1 MVAII
6 DVGITKFGKRKE
18 SVLELA
24 GEASRNLVKYDVD
37 FVIVSNSY
45 AGEFNSTSGLN
56 SLVTTYLG
64 LDKTPSI
71 RVDNTSGSGGSALLV
86 AKSLLESREANTVLV
101 IGVEKM
107 SEKKTREVTKIISSL
122 LPENERI
129 ASLPSLASLGTI
141 SYMKKFNASRESIA
155 EVAVKNHYNGSLNPY
170 AHIQKVVSLEEVL
183 SSPVISEPLRLY
195 EYTPISDG
203 AAAVVMTRNE
213 DALSYT
219 PKPVYVKG
227 VGFANNTS
235 YICDREDFTTLDSV
249 KSAAEM
255 AFRKAKVER
264 KDVNFAEL
272 HDMATILE
280 IIQSE
285 DVGLFPKGAGWKAVV
300 EGVTR
305 IDGEIAVNP
314 SGGLNSKGHPIGAS
328 GVAQAIEAFWQIRGE
343 AGNRQVKNARIG
355 LSLSMAGFGNS
366 ATVLIYGDEP

>member
-18 SVLELA
+18 NVLELA
-24 GEASRNLVKYDVD
+24 GEAAKNLLKYDVD
-37 FVIVSNSY
+37 FVVVSNSY
-45 AGEFNSTSGLN
+45 SGEFNSTSGLN
-56 SLVTTYLG
+56 SLVNTFLG
-64 LDKTPSI
+64 LDKVPSI
-71 RVDNTSGSGGSALLV
+71 RVDNTSGSGGSALLI
-86 AKSLLESREANTVLV
+86 AKSLLDSREANTVLV

-122 LPENERI
+122 LPETERI
-129 ASLPSLASLGTI
+129 ASLPSLASLATI
-141 SYMKKFNASRESIA
+141 SYMKKFNATRESIA

-170 AHIQKVVSLEEVL
+170 AHIQKTVTLEEVL

-203 AAAVVMTRNE
+203 AAAVVMVRNE

-219 PKPVYVKG
+219 SKPVYLKG
-227 VGFANNTS
+227 IGFANNTS
-235 YICDREDFTTLDSV
+235 YICDRDDFVVLDSV
-249 KSAAEM
+249 RLAAEM

-264 KDVNFAEL
+264 KEVNFAEL

-285 DVGLFPKGAGWKAVV
+285 DVGLFPKGSGWKAVI
-300 EGVTR
+300 EGVTKL
-305 IDGEIAVNP
+305 DGEIPVNP

-328 GVAQAIEAFWQIRGE
+328 GVAQAVEAFWQIRGE

-366 ATVLIYGDEP
+366 ATVIIYGDEP